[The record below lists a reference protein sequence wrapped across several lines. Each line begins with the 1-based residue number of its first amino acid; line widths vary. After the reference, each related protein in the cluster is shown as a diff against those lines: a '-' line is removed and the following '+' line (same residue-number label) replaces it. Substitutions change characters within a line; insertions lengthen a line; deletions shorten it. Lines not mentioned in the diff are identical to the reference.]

1 MSDMSNIWSQSS
13 CLTKNQLIGYIQH
26 TLEREEEYLV
36 ESHLNDCP
44 FCNDALEGLMY
55 SDLDK
60 TEQHLT
66 ALKTD
71 FQDKLN
77 KLDQEKSKPKLLYIE
92 PKVKQLIPE
101 TKTFSRKISYKWLYA
116 ASVLL
121 IVGLGYSVYSFIQKS
136 KPNAVAQKV
145 NPKISNANAEYK
157 PVKDKSNELIQ
168 LEVRPEDIS
177 PLPEMTTKNT
187 EIESKNYKQKETKS
201 VLPSETIVRNSPI
214 QTTQKREESKLDN
227 PVPQIQEKEN
237 GGGDAIENDESLQ
250 NYAKEERLANVDVT
264 KNKKLSEK
272 KSTVGLSKNA
282 TPIVQSPSSNQM
294 NYSSNNNNNNNN
306 DYVFNKEDINQKTLK
321 KDIQQLGESLSVEY
335 SEALAQYNKGNY
347 RKSIRQFEKLLSSS
361 NGEMKEDIIYYLA
374 MANMNNGKEDKA
386 NLYFAQLKN
395 SSKYKSK
402 ILQTQRAIKK

>member
-1 MSDMSNIWSQSS
+1 MSNIWSQSS

-60 TEQHLT
+60 TEQHLSK
-66 ALKTD
+66 LKTE
-71 FQDKLN
+71 FQEKLN
-77 KLDQEKSKPKLLYIE
+77 KLDQEKSKPKPLYIE
-92 PKVKQLIPE
+92 PKVKQLKPE
-101 TKTFSRKISYKWLYA
+101 TKTSNRKISYKWLYA

-136 KPNAVAQKV
+136 KPHAVAQKV
-145 NPKISNANAEYK
+145 NPKISNADAEYK

-168 LEVRPEDIS
+168 LEVKPEDIS
-177 PLPEMTTKNT
+177 PLPEMTTNNT
-187 EIESKNYKQKETKS
+187 DIESKNYKQKDSKS
-201 VLPSETIVRNSPI
+201 VLPNETIVRNSPI
-214 QTTQKREESKLDN
+214 QTTQKIEESKLDN
-227 PVPQIQEKEN
+227 PVPQIQEKESS
-237 GGGDAIENDESLQ
+237 GDAIENDESLQ
-250 NYAKEERLANVDVT
+250 NYAKEERVSNVDAT
-264 KNKKLSEK
+264 KYKKISDK

-282 TPIVQSPSSNQM
+282 TPTVQSPSSNQL

-321 KDIQQLGESLSVEY
+321 KDIQQLSESLSVEY

-374 MANMNNGKEDKA
+374 MANMNSGKEDKA

-395 SSKYKSK
+395 SAKYKSK
-402 ILQTQRAIKK
+402 ILQTQRAMKK

>member
-26 TLEREEEYLV
+26 TLESEEEYLI

-71 FQDKLN
+71 FHEKLH
-77 KLDQEKSKPKLLYIE
+77 KLDQEKSKPKPLYIE
-92 PKVKQLIPE
+92 PKVNELKPE
-101 TKTFSRKISYKWLYA
+101 AKTSSRKISYRWLYA

-237 GGGDAIENDESLQ
+237 GGSDAIENDESLQ
-250 NYAKEERLANVDVT
+250 NYAKEERVSNVDAT
-264 KNKKLSEK
+264 KYKKISDK

-282 TPIVQSPSSNQM
+282 TPTIQSPSSNQM
-294 NYSSNNNNNNNN
+294 NYSSNNN
-306 DYVFNKEDINQKTLK
+306 KKTLK
-321 KDIQQLGESLSVEY
+321 KEIQQLSESLSEEY
-335 SEALAQYNKGNY
+335 NDALAQYNKGNY

-374 MANMNNGKEDKA
+374 MANMNSGKEDKA
-386 NLYFAQLKN
+386 NLYFAELKN
-395 SSKYKSK
+395 SAKYKSK
-402 ILQTQRAIKK
+402 ILQTQRAMKK

>member
-1 MSDMSNIWSQSS
+1 MSNIWSQSS

-26 TLEREEEYLV
+26 SLEREEEYLV

-71 FQDKLN
+71 FQEKLN
-77 KLDQEKSKPKLLYIE
+77 KLDQEKSKPKPLYIE
-92 PKVKQLIPE
+92 PKVKQLKPE
-101 TKTFSRKISYKWLYA
+101 TKTSNRKISYKWLYA

-136 KPNAVAQKV
+136 KPHAVAQKV
-145 NPKISNANAEYK
+145 NPKISNADAEYK

-168 LEVRPEDIS
+168 LEVKPEDIS
-177 PLPEMTTKNT
+177 PLPEMTTNNT
-187 EIESKNYKQKETKS
+187 DIESKNYKQKDSKS

-214 QTTQKREESKLDN
+214 QTTQKIEESKLDN
-227 PVPQIQEKEN
+227 PVPQIQEKESS
-237 GGGDAIENDESLQ
+237 GDAIENDESLQ
-250 NYAKEERLANVDVT
+250 NYAKEERVANVDAT
-264 KNKKLSEK
+264 KYKKISDK

-282 TPIVQSPSSNQM
+282 TPTVQSPSSNQM

-321 KDIQQLGESLSVEY
+321 KDIQQLSESLSVEY

-374 MANMNNGKEDKA
+374 MANMNSGKEDKA

-395 SSKYKSK
+395 SAKYKSK
-402 ILQTQRAIKK
+402 ILQTQRAKKK